1 MFYDELKKRE
11 ARLEEILGICKR
23 KLKNSPE
30 GRLRAIR
37 CRDKLRYYVR
47 EEGSDPNGVYIS
59 KKNENLAY
67 GLAEKEYL
75 ERLYSH
81 AGEELK
87 EIRRFLGCFPE
98 DGLIGA
104 YNDMNFKKKSLI
116 SPIEVD
122 DETYAKNWEEKEY
135 KKKEIKPEEV
145 ETQYFTQKG
154 EQVRSKSEIIIADRL
169 FALGI
174 PYHYE
179 EVLMLKGEWEVYP
192 DFTILDKK
200 KRRIVYLEHFGMMD
214 SPEYLDSFFWKIHR
228 YAESGIVLGHN
239 LIATFEQSGQAL
251 NTRELDIMLKKVFE
265 L

>member
-1 MFYDELKKRE
+1 MIYDELKTRQ
-11 ARLEEILGICKR
+11 AMLTDVLSLCNQ
-23 KLKNSPE
+23 KLKNSPD
-30 GRLRAIR
+30 GSLRAAKNGKRIQ
-37 CRDKLRYYVR
+37 YYLKK
-47 EEGSDPNGVYIS
+47 EGSGPNGIYI
-59 KKNENLAY
+59 KKKKEKLITK
-67 GLAEKEYL
+67 LAEKEYY
-75 ERLYSH
+75 ERLEKHSKS
-81 AGEELK
+81 ELS
-87 EIRRFLGCFPE
+87 IIDSYLRRFPE
-98 DGLIGA
+98 DGIVRA
-104 YNDMNFKKKSLI
+104 YNKLGKYKKALI